1 MLHLVG
7 YTHHWND
14 LLVTPEFQD
23 IQEQTN
29 KGGTMEYDSVKM
41 AKVAEY
47 GCVVCLFAARLGNF
61 YTMEGVSSPFQTPV
75 SPFVGFIFSLSYIM
89 PWSFFST
96 FGS

>member
-1 MLHLVG
+1 MHKMVHLVG

-41 AKVAEY
+41 AKVAEFQGAWSVY
-47 GCVVCLFAARLGNF
+47 SQPDSGHF
-61 YTMEGVSSPFQTPV
+61 YTMEGVSRVFALPNPSV
-75 SPFVGFIFSLSYIM
+75 AVRRLHL
-89 PWSFFST
+89 
-96 FGS
+96 